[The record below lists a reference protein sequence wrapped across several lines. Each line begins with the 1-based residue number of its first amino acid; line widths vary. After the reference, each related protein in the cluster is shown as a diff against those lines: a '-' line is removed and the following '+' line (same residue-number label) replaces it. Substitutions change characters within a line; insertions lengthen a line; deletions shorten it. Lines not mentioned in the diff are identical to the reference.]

1 MEKIKGYK
9 GFDKDMK
16 CRGFQYESGKDYTYD
31 GDIECCRSGFHFCE
45 NPLEVL
51 SYYPPA
57 TSRFC
62 KVEGSGNSDREN
74 DGSKISVSNLHIG
87 LEIGLSGIIQAGIKF
102 ILDKVNYN
110 DNKATN
116 TGDQSAA
123 TNTGNCSAATNTGYQ
138 SAATNTGYYSAAT
151 NTGYYSAATNTG
163 NCSAATN
170 TGDCSAA
177 TNTGYCSAATNTGY
191 CSAATNTGYCSAA
204 TNTGNYS
211 AATNTGDCSAA
222 TNTGNYSAATNTG
235 YCSAAT
241 NTGNYS
247 AATNT
252 GYCSAAEVKGKDSI
266 AIAAGYN
273 SKASGTIGCWLVLTE
288 RNRDYE
294 ILDVKAVRVD
304 GHSIKENTFYALE
317 NGQIKE
323 IKNIT
328 I

>member
-9 GFDKDMK
+9 GFDKDMT

-62 KVEGSGNSDREN
+62 EVEGSGNSDGEN
-74 DGSKISVSNLHIG
+74 DDSKISVSNLNIG
-87 LEIGLSGIIQAGIKF
+87 LEIGLSGLIQAGIKF

-110 DNKATN
+110 NNKATN
-116 TGDQSAA
+116 TGD
-123 TNTGNCSAATNTGYQ
+123 Y
-138 SAATNTGYYSAAT
+138 
-151 NTGYYSAATNTG
+151 
-163 NCSAATN
+163 
-170 TGDCSAA
+170 
-177 TNTGYCSAATNTGY
+177 
-191 CSAATNTGYCSAA
+191 SAA

-211 AATNTGDCSAA
+211 AA
-222 TNTGNYSAATNTG
+222 
-235 YCSAAT
+235 
-241 NTGNYS
+241 
-247 AATNT
+247 
-252 GYCSAAEVKGKDSI
+252 EVKGKESI

-288 RNRDYE
+288 RNSNYE
-294 ILDVKAVRVD
+294 IVDVKAVRVD
-304 GHSIKENTFYALE
+304 GHSIKGNTFYSLE

-323 IKNIT
+323 IKNNT

>member
-31 GDIECCRSGFHFCE
+31 GDIQCCQSGFHFCE

-57 TSRFC
+57 TSRFFE
-62 KVEGSGNSDREN
+62 VEGNGNSDRKG

-87 LEIGLSGIIQAGIKF
+87 LEIGLSGLIQAGIKF

-116 TGDQSAA
+116 TGNFSAA
-123 TNTGNCSAATNTGYQ
+123 TNTGD
-138 SAATNTGYYSAAT
+138 
-151 NTGYYSAATNTG
+151 YSAATNTG
-163 NCSAATN
+163 NH
-170 TGDCSAA
+170 
-177 TNTGYCSAATNTGY
+177 
-191 CSAATNTGYCSAA
+191 
-204 TNTGNYS
+204 
-211 AATNTGDCSAA
+211 
-222 TNTGNYSAATNTG
+222 
-235 YCSAAT
+235 
-241 NTGNYS
+241 
-247 AATNT
+247 
-252 GYCSAAEVKGKDSI
+252 SAAEVKGKDSI

-288 RNRDYE
+288 RNSDYE
-294 ILDVKAVRVD
+294 IVDVKAVRVD
-304 GHSIKENTFYALE
+304 GHSIKENTYYTLE

-323 IKNIT
+323 IE
-328 I
+328 

>member
-9 GFDKDMK
+9 GFDKDMT

-62 KVEGSGNSDREN
+62 EVEGSGNSDGEN
-74 DGSKISVSNLHIG
+74 DDSKISVSNLHIG
-87 LEIGLSGIIQAGIKF
+87 LEIGLSGLIQAGIKF

-110 DNKATN
+110 NNKATN
-116 TGDQSAA
+116 TCDRSAA
-123 TNTGNCSAATNTGYQ
+123 TNTGDR
-138 SAATNTGYYSAAT
+138 
-151 NTGYYSAATNTG
+151 SAATNTG

-170 TGDCSAA
+170 TGD
-177 TNTGYCSAATNTGY
+177 YSAATNTGY

-204 TNTGNYS
+204 TNTGNCS
-211 AATNTGDCSAA
+211 AATNTGDRSAATNTGDRSAA
-222 TNTGNYSAATNTG
+222 TNTGNYSAA
-235 YCSAAT
+235 
-241 NTGNYS
+241 
-247 AATNT
+247 
-252 GYCSAAEVKGKDSI
+252 EVKGKESI

-288 RNRDYE
+288 RNSNYE
-294 ILDVKAVRVD
+294 IVDVKAVRVD
-304 GHSIKENTFYALE
+304 GHSIKENTFYSLE

-323 IKNIT
+323 IKNNT

>member
-9 GFDKDMK
+9 GFDKDMT
-16 CRGFQYESGKDYTYD
+16 CLGFQYESGKDYTYD

-62 KVEGSGNSDREN
+62 EVEGSGNSDGEN
-74 DGSKISVSNLHIG
+74 DDSKISVSNLHIG
-87 LEIGLSGIIQAGIKF
+87 LEIGLSGLIQAGIKF

-110 DNKATN
+110 NNK
-116 TGDQSAA
+116 
-123 TNTGNCSAATNTGYQ
+123 
-138 SAATNTGYYSAAT
+138 
-151 NTGYYSAATNTG
+151 
-163 NCSAATN
+163 ATN

-177 TNTGYCSAATNTGY
+177 TNTGDR
-191 CSAATNTGYCSAA
+191 SAATNTGYCSAA

-211 AATNTGDCSAA
+211 AA
-222 TNTGNYSAATNTG
+222 
-235 YCSAAT
+235 
-241 NTGNYS
+241 
-247 AATNT
+247 
-252 GYCSAAEVKGKDSI
+252 EVKGKESI

-288 RNRDYE
+288 RNSNYE
-294 ILDVKAVRVD
+294 IVDVKAVRVD
-304 GHSIKENTFYALE
+304 GHSIKENTFYSLE

-323 IKNIT
+323 IKK
-328 I
+328 

>member
-9 GFDKDMK
+9 GFDKDMT

-62 KVEGSGNSDREN
+62 EVEGSGNSDGEN
-74 DGSKISVSNLHIG
+74 DDSKISVSNLHIG
-87 LEIGLSGIIQAGIKF
+87 LEIGLSGLIQAGIKF

-110 DNKATN
+110 NNK
-116 TGDQSAA
+116 
-123 TNTGNCSAATNTGYQ
+123 
-138 SAATNTGYYSAAT
+138 
-151 NTGYYSAATNTG
+151 
-163 NCSAATN
+163 
-170 TGDCSAA
+170 
-177 TNTGYCSAATNTGY
+177 
-191 CSAATNTGYCSAA
+191 
-204 TNTGNYS
+204 
-211 AATNTGDCSAA
+211 
-222 TNTGNYSAATNTG
+222 
-235 YCSAAT
+235 
-241 NTGNYS
+241 
-247 AATNT
+247 
-252 GYCSAAEVKGKDSI
+252 AEVKGKESI

-288 RNRDYE
+288 RNSNYE
-294 ILDVKAVRVD
+294 IVDVKAVRVD
-304 GHSIKENTFYALE
+304 GHSIKENTFYSLE

-323 IKNIT
+323 IKNNT

>member
-9 GFDKDMK
+9 GFDKDMT

-62 KVEGSGNSDREN
+62 EVEGSGNSDGEN
-74 DGSKISVSNLHIG
+74 DDSKISVSNLHIG
-87 LEIGLSGIIQAGIKF
+87 LEIGLSGLIQAGIKF

-110 DNKATN
+110 NNK
-116 TGDQSAA
+116 
-123 TNTGNCSAATNTGYQ
+123 
-138 SAATNTGYYSAAT
+138 
-151 NTGYYSAATNTG
+151 
-163 NCSAATN
+163 
-170 TGDCSAA
+170 
-177 TNTGYCSAATNTGY
+177 
-191 CSAATNTGYCSAA
+191 ATNTGYCSAA

-211 AATNTGDCSAA
+211 AA
-222 TNTGNYSAATNTG
+222 
-235 YCSAAT
+235 
-241 NTGNYS
+241 
-247 AATNT
+247 
-252 GYCSAAEVKGKDSI
+252 EVKGKESI

-288 RNRDYE
+288 RNSNYE
-294 ILDVKAVRVD
+294 IVDVKAVRVD
-304 GHSIKENTFYALE
+304 GHSIKENTFYSLE

-323 IKNIT
+323 IKNNT

>member
-9 GFDKDMK
+9 GFDKDMT

-62 KVEGSGNSDREN
+62 EVEGSGNSDGEN
-74 DGSKISVSNLHIG
+74 DDSKISVSNLHIG
-87 LEIGLSGIIQAGIKF
+87 LEIGLSGLIQAGIKF

-110 DNKATN
+110 NNKATN
-116 TGDQSAA
+116 TGDR
-123 TNTGNCSAATNTGYQ
+123 
-138 SAATNTGYYSAAT
+138 
-151 NTGYYSAATNTG
+151 
-163 NCSAATN
+163 
-170 TGDCSAA
+170 
-177 TNTGYCSAATNTGY
+177 
-191 CSAATNTGYCSAA
+191 SAA

-211 AATNTGDCSAA
+211 AATNTG
-222 TNTGNYSAATNTG
+222 NY
-235 YCSAAT
+235 
-241 NTGNYS
+241 
-247 AATNT
+247 
-252 GYCSAAEVKGKDSI
+252 SAAEVKGKESI

-288 RNRDYE
+288 RNSNYE
-294 ILDVKAVRVD
+294 IVDVKAVRVD
-304 GHSIKENTFYALE
+304 GHSIKENTFYSLE

-323 IKNIT
+323 IKNNT

>member
-31 GDIECCRSGFHFCE
+31 GDIKCCKSGFHFCE

-62 KVEGSGNSDREN
+62 EVEGSGNSDGEN
-74 DGSKISVSNLHIG
+74 DDSKISVSNLHIG
-87 LEIGLSGIIQAGIKF
+87 LEIGLSGLIQAGIKF
-102 ILDKVNYN
+102 ILDKVNFN
-110 DNKATN
+110 
-116 TGDQSAA
+116 
-123 TNTGNCSAATNTGYQ
+123 GNRVL
-138 SAATNTGYYSAAT
+138 
-151 NTGYYSAATNTG
+151 
-163 NCSAATN
+163 
-170 TGDCSAA
+170 
-177 TNTGYCSAATNTGY
+177 
-191 CSAATNTGYCSAA
+191 
-204 TNTGNYS
+204 
-211 AATNTGDCSAA
+211 
-222 TNTGNYSAATNTG
+222 
-235 YCSAAT
+235 

-288 RNRDYE
+288 RNSDYE
-294 ILDVKAVRVD
+294 IVDVKAVRVD
-304 GHSIKENTFYALE
+304 GHSIKENTFYSLE

-323 IKNIT
+323 T
-328 I
+328 E

>member
-9 GFDKDMK
+9 GFDKDMT

-62 KVEGSGNSDREN
+62 EVEGSGNSDGEN
-74 DGSKISVSNLHIG
+74 DDSKISVSNLHIG
-87 LEIGLSGIIQAGIKF
+87 LEIGLSGLIHAGIKF

-110 DNKATN
+110 NNKATN
-116 TGDQSAA
+116 TGD
-123 TNTGNCSAATNTGYQ
+123 
-138 SAATNTGYYSAAT
+138 
-151 NTGYYSAATNTG
+151 
-163 NCSAATN
+163 
-170 TGDCSAA
+170 
-177 TNTGYCSAATNTGY
+177 
-191 CSAATNTGYCSAA
+191 
-204 TNTGNYS
+204 YS
-211 AATNTGDCSAA
+211 AATNTGDRSAA
-222 TNTGNYSAATNTG
+222 TNTGDYSAATNTG

-247 AATNT
+247 AA
-252 GYCSAAEVKGKDSI
+252 EVKGKESI

-288 RNRDYE
+288 RNSNYE
-294 ILDVKAVRVD
+294 IVDVKAVRVD
-304 GHSIKENTFYALE
+304 GHSIKENTFYSLE

-323 IKNIT
+323 IKNNT

>member
-31 GDIECCRSGFHFCE
+31 GDIQCCQSGFHFCE

-57 TSRFC
+57 TSRFFE
-62 KVEGSGNSDREN
+62 VEGNGNSDRKG

-87 LEIGLSGIIQAGIKF
+87 LEIGLSGLIQAGIKF

-116 TGDQSAA
+116 TGNFSAA
-123 TNTGNCSAATNTGYQ
+123 TNTGD
-138 SAATNTGYYSAAT
+138 
-151 NTGYYSAATNTG
+151 YSAATNTG
-163 NCSAATN
+163 NHSAATNTGHYSAATNTGNFSAATN
-170 TGDCSAA
+170 TGDL
-177 TNTGYCSAATNTGY
+177 
-191 CSAATNTGYCSAA
+191 SAA

-211 AATNTGDCSAA
+211 AATNTG
-222 TNTGNYSAATNTG
+222 NH
-235 YCSAAT
+235 
-241 NTGNYS
+241 
-247 AATNT
+247 
-252 GYCSAAEVKGKDSI
+252 SAAEVKGKDSI

-288 RNRDYE
+288 RNSDYE
-294 ILDVKAVRVD
+294 IVDVKAVRVD
-304 GHSIKENTFYALE
+304 GHSIKENTYYTLE

-323 IKNIT
+323 IE
-328 I
+328 

>member
-9 GFDKDMK
+9 GFDKDMT

-62 KVEGSGNSDREN
+62 EVEGSGNSDGEN
-74 DGSKISVSNLHIG
+74 DDSKISVSNLHIG
-87 LEIGLSGIIQAGIKF
+87 LEIGLSGLIQAGIKF

-110 DNKATN
+110 NNKATN
-116 TGDQSAA
+116 TGDRSAA
-123 TNTGNCSAATNTGYQ
+123 TNTGDRSAATNTGD
-138 SAATNTGYYSAAT
+138 YSAAT
-151 NTGYYSAATNTG
+151 NTGDY
-163 NCSAATN
+163 
-170 TGDCSAA
+170 SAA

-191 CSAATNTGYCSAA
+191 CSAATNTGYRSAA

-211 AATNTGDCSAA
+211 AA
-222 TNTGNYSAATNTG
+222 
-235 YCSAAT
+235 
-241 NTGNYS
+241 
-247 AATNT
+247 
-252 GYCSAAEVKGKDSI
+252 EVKGKESI

-288 RNRDYE
+288 RNSNYE
-294 ILDVKAVRVD
+294 IVDVKAVRVD
-304 GHSIKENTFYALE
+304 GHSIKENTFYSLE

-323 IKNIT
+323 IKNNT

>member
-62 KVEGSGNSDREN
+62 KVEGSGKVDKIAE
-74 DGSKISVSNLHIG
+74 DSKVSVSNLHIG
-87 LEIGLSGIIQAGIKF
+87 LEIGLSGLIQAGIKF
-102 ILDKVNYN
+102 ILDKVNFN
-110 DNKATN
+110 GNRVSN
-116 TGDQSAA
+116 TVDR
-123 TNTGNCSAATNTGYQ
+123 SAATNTGYQ
-138 SAATNTGYYSAAT
+138 SAATNTGYRSAATNTGYRSAATNTGDYSAATNTGDYSAAT
-151 NTGYYSAATNTG
+151 NTGYQSAATNTG
-163 NCSAATN
+163 YQSAATN
-170 TGDCSAA
+170 TGD
-177 TNTGYCSAATNTGY
+177 
-191 CSAATNTGYCSAA
+191 
-204 TNTGNYS
+204 
-211 AATNTGDCSAA
+211 
-222 TNTGNYSAATNTG
+222 YSAATNTG
-235 YCSAAT
+235 YR
-241 NTGNYS
+241 S

-252 GYCSAAEVKGKDSI
+252 GYRSAATNTGDYSAAEVKGKDCI

-288 RNRDYE
+288 RNNNYE

-304 GHSIKENTFYALE
+304 GHSIKENTYYTLK
-317 NGQIKE
+317 NGHIKE
-323 IKNIT
+323 T
-328 I
+328 E

>member
-9 GFDKDMK
+9 GFDKDMT

-62 KVEGSGNSDREN
+62 EVEGSGNIDGEN
-74 DGSKISVSNLHIG
+74 DDSKISVSNLHIG
-87 LEIGLSGIIQAGIKF
+87 LEIGLSGLIQAGIKF

-110 DNKATN
+110 NNKATN
-116 TGDQSAA
+116 TGDR
-123 TNTGNCSAATNTGYQ
+123 
-138 SAATNTGYYSAAT
+138 
-151 NTGYYSAATNTG
+151 
-163 NCSAATN
+163 SAATN
-170 TGDCSAA
+170 TGDR
-177 TNTGYCSAATNTGY
+177 
-191 CSAATNTGYCSAA
+191 
-204 TNTGNYS
+204 
-211 AATNTGDCSAA
+211 
-222 TNTGNYSAATNTG
+222 
-235 YCSAAT
+235 
-241 NTGNYS
+241 
-247 AATNT
+247 
-252 GYCSAAEVKGKDSI
+252 SAAEVKGKESI

-288 RNRDYE
+288 RNSNYE
-294 ILDVKAVRVD
+294 IVDVKAVRVD
-304 GHSIKENTFYALE
+304 GHSIKENTFYSLE

-323 IKNIT
+323 IKNNT

>member
-9 GFDKDMK
+9 GFDKDMT
-16 CRGFQYESGKDYTYD
+16 CLGFQYESGKDYTYD

-62 KVEGSGNSDREN
+62 EVEGRGNSDGEN
-74 DGSKISVSNLHIG
+74 DDSKISVSNLHIG
-87 LEIGLSGIIQAGIKF
+87 LEIGLSGLIQAGIKF

-110 DNKATN
+110 NNKATN
-116 TGDQSAA
+116 TGDR
-123 TNTGNCSAATNTGYQ
+123 
-138 SAATNTGYYSAAT
+138 
-151 NTGYYSAATNTG
+151 
-163 NCSAATN
+163 SAATN
-170 TGDCSAA
+170 TGDRSAA
-177 TNTGYCSAATNTGY
+177 TNTGDR
-191 CSAATNTGYCSAA
+191 SAATNTGYCSAA

-211 AATNTGDCSAA
+211 AA
-222 TNTGNYSAATNTG
+222 
-235 YCSAAT
+235 
-241 NTGNYS
+241 
-247 AATNT
+247 
-252 GYCSAAEVKGKDSI
+252 EVKGKESI

-288 RNRDYE
+288 RNSNYE
-294 ILDVKAVRVD
+294 IVDVKAVRVD
-304 GHSIKENTFYALE
+304 GHSIKENTFYSLE

-323 IKNIT
+323 IKNNT

>member
-9 GFDKDMK
+9 GFDKDMT

-62 KVEGSGNSDREN
+62 EVEGSGNSDGEN
-74 DGSKISVSNLHIG
+74 DDSKISVSNLHIG
-87 LEIGLSGIIQAGIKF
+87 LEIGLSGLIQAGIKF

-110 DNKATN
+110 NNKATN
-116 TGDQSAA
+116 TGD
-123 TNTGNCSAATNTGYQ
+123 
-138 SAATNTGYYSAAT
+138 
-151 NTGYYSAATNTG
+151 YSAATNTG

-170 TGDCSAA
+170 TGDRSAA
-177 TNTGYCSAATNTGY
+177 TNTGDR
-191 CSAATNTGYCSAA
+191 SAA

-211 AATNTGDCSAA
+211 AA
-222 TNTGNYSAATNTG
+222 
-235 YCSAAT
+235 
-241 NTGNYS
+241 
-247 AATNT
+247 
-252 GYCSAAEVKGKDSI
+252 EVKGKESI

-288 RNRDYE
+288 RNSNYE
-294 ILDVKAVRVD
+294 IVDVKAVRVD
-304 GHSIKENTFYALE
+304 GHSIKENTFYSLE

-323 IKNIT
+323 IKNNT

>member
-9 GFDKDMK
+9 GFDKDMT

-62 KVEGSGNSDREN
+62 EVEGSGNSDGEN
-74 DGSKISVSNLHIG
+74 DDSKISVSNLHIG
-87 LEIGLSGIIQAGIKF
+87 LEIGLSGLIQAGIKF

-110 DNKATN
+110 NNKATN
-116 TGDQSAA
+116 TGD
-123 TNTGNCSAATNTGYQ
+123 
-138 SAATNTGYYSAAT
+138 YSAAT
-151 NTGYYSAATNTG
+151 NTGDR
-163 NCSAATN
+163 SAATN
-170 TGDCSAA
+170 TGDR
-177 TNTGYCSAATNTGY
+177 
-191 CSAATNTGYCSAA
+191 
-204 TNTGNYS
+204 S

-235 YCSAAT
+235 
-241 NTGNYS
+241 NY
-247 AATNT
+247 
-252 GYCSAAEVKGKDSI
+252 SAAEVKGKESI

-288 RNRDYE
+288 RNSNYE
-294 ILDVKAVRVD
+294 IVDVKAVRVD
-304 GHSIKENTFYALE
+304 GHSIKENTFYSLE

-323 IKNIT
+323 IKNNT

>member
-9 GFDKDMK
+9 GFDKDMT

-31 GDIECCRSGFHFCE
+31 GNIKCCRSGLHFCE

-62 KVEGSGNSDREN
+62 EVEGNGKVDKI
-74 DGSKISVSNLHIG
+74 DKDSKVAVSNLHIG
-87 LEIGLSGIIQAGIKF
+87 LEIGLSGLIQAGIKF

-110 DNKATN
+110 DNRVSN
-116 TGDQSAA
+116 TGD
-123 TNTGNCSAATNTGYQ
+123 
-138 SAATNTGYYSAAT
+138 
-151 NTGYYSAATNTG
+151 YSAATNTG
-163 NCSAATN
+163 N
-170 TGDCSAA
+170 
-177 TNTGYCSAATNTGY
+177 Y
-191 CSAATNTGYCSAA
+191 
-204 TNTGNYS
+204 
-211 AATNTGDCSAA
+211 
-222 TNTGNYSAATNTG
+222 
-235 YCSAAT
+235 
-241 NTGNYS
+241 
-247 AATNT
+247 
-252 GYCSAAEVKGKDSI
+252 SAAEVKGKDSI

-288 RNRDYE
+288 RNSDYE
-294 ILDVKAVRVD
+294 IVDVKAVRVD
-304 GHSIKENTFYALE
+304 GHSIKENTYYTLE

>member
-62 KVEGSGNSDREN
+62 KVEGSGKVDKIAE
-74 DGSKISVSNLHIG
+74 DSKVSVSNLHIG
-87 LEIGLSGIIQAGIKF
+87 LEIGLSGLIQAGIKF
-102 ILDKVNYN
+102 ILDKVNFN
-110 DNKATN
+110 GNRASN
-116 TGDQSAA
+116 TGARSAA
-123 TNTGNCSAATNTGYQ
+123 TNTGNCSAATNTG
-138 SAATNTGYYSAAT
+138 
-151 NTGYYSAATNTG
+151 
-163 NCSAATN
+163 
-170 TGDCSAA
+170 
-177 TNTGYCSAATNTGY
+177 
-191 CSAATNTGYCSAA
+191 
-204 TNTGNYS
+204 NY
-211 AATNTGDCSAA
+211 
-222 TNTGNYSAATNTG
+222 
-235 YCSAAT
+235 
-241 NTGNYS
+241 
-247 AATNT
+247 
-252 GYCSAAEVKGKDSI
+252 SAAEVKGKDSI

-304 GHSIKENTFYALE
+304 GHSIKENTYYTLE

-323 IKNIT
+323 T
-328 I
+328 E

>member
-9 GFDKDMK
+9 GFDKDMT

-62 KVEGSGNSDREN
+62 EVEGSGNIDGEN
-74 DGSKISVSNLHIG
+74 DDSKISVSNLHIG
-87 LEIGLSGIIQAGIKF
+87 LEIGLSGLIQAGIKF

-110 DNKATN
+110 NNKATN
-116 TGDQSAA
+116 TGD
-123 TNTGNCSAATNTGYQ
+123 
-138 SAATNTGYYSAAT
+138 YSAAT
-151 NTGYYSAATNTG
+151 NTGDR
-163 NCSAATN
+163 SAATN
-170 TGDCSAA
+170 TGDR
-177 TNTGYCSAATNTGY
+177 
-191 CSAATNTGYCSAA
+191 SAATNTGYCSAA

-211 AATNTGDCSAA
+211 AA
-222 TNTGNYSAATNTG
+222 
-235 YCSAAT
+235 
-241 NTGNYS
+241 
-247 AATNT
+247 
-252 GYCSAAEVKGKDSI
+252 EVKGKESI

-288 RNRDYE
+288 RNSNYE
-294 ILDVKAVRVD
+294 IVDVKAVRVD
-304 GHSIKENTFYALE
+304 GHSIKENTFYSLE

-323 IKNIT
+323 IKNNT

>member
-9 GFDKDMK
+9 GFDKDMT

-62 KVEGSGNSDREN
+62 EVEGSGNSDGEN
-74 DGSKISVSNLHIG
+74 DDSKISVSNLHIG
-87 LEIGLSGIIQAGIKF
+87 LEIGLSGLIQARIKF

-110 DNKATN
+110 NNKATTTGDRSAATN
-116 TGDQSAA
+116 TGNYSAA
-123 TNTGNCSAATNTGYQ
+123 TNTGNCSAATNTGYC
-138 SAATNTGYYSAAT
+138 SVAT

-163 NCSAATN
+163 N
-170 TGDCSAA
+170 
-177 TNTGYCSAATNTGY
+177 Y
-191 CSAATNTGYCSAA
+191 
-204 TNTGNYS
+204 
-211 AATNTGDCSAA
+211 
-222 TNTGNYSAATNTG
+222 
-235 YCSAAT
+235 
-241 NTGNYS
+241 
-247 AATNT
+247 
-252 GYCSAAEVKGKDSI
+252 SAAEVKGKESI

-288 RNRDYE
+288 RNSNYE
-294 ILDVKAVRVD
+294 IVDVKAVRVD
-304 GHSIKENTFYALE
+304 GHSIKENTFYSLG

-323 IKNIT
+323 IKNNT

>member
-9 GFDKDMK
+9 GFDKDMT

-62 KVEGSGNSDREN
+62 EVEGSGNSDGEN
-74 DGSKISVSNLHIG
+74 DDSKISVSNLHIG
-87 LEIGLSGIIQAGIKF
+87 LEIGLSGLIQAGIKF

-110 DNKATN
+110 NNKATN
-116 TGDQSAA
+116 TGD
-123 TNTGNCSAATNTGYQ
+123 Y
-138 SAATNTGYYSAAT
+138 
-151 NTGYYSAATNTG
+151 
-163 NCSAATN
+163 
-170 TGDCSAA
+170 
-177 TNTGYCSAATNTGY
+177 
-191 CSAATNTGYCSAA
+191 
-204 TNTGNYS
+204 
-211 AATNTGDCSAA
+211 
-222 TNTGNYSAATNTG
+222 
-235 YCSAAT
+235 
-241 NTGNYS
+241 
-247 AATNT
+247 
-252 GYCSAAEVKGKDSI
+252 SAAEVKGKESI

-288 RNRDYE
+288 RNSNYE
-294 ILDVKAVRVD
+294 IVDVKAVRVD
-304 GHSIKENTFYALE
+304 GHSIKENTFYSLE

-323 IKNIT
+323 IKNNT

>member
-31 GDIECCRSGFHFCE
+31 GDIECCKSGFHFCE

-62 KVEGSGNSDREN
+62 KVEGSGKVDKIAE
-74 DGSKISVSNLHIG
+74 DSKVSVSNLHIG
-87 LEIGLSGIIQAGIKF
+87 LEIGLSGLIQAGIKF

-110 DNKATN
+110 NNKATN
-116 TGDQSAA
+116 TGDKSAA
-123 TNTGNCSAATNTGYQ
+123 TNTGDY
-138 SAATNTGYYSAAT
+138 
-151 NTGYYSAATNTG
+151 
-163 NCSAATN
+163 SAATN

-191 CSAATNTGYCSAA
+191 YSAATNTGDKSAATNTGDKSAATNTGECSAATNTGECSAATNTGYCSAA
-204 TNTGNYS
+204 TNTGDYS
-211 AATNTGDCSAA
+211 AATNTGDKSAA
-222 TNTGNYSAATNTG
+222 TNTGD
-235 YCSAAT
+235 
-241 NTGNYS
+241 YS

-288 RNRDYE
+288 RNSNYE
-294 ILDVKAVRVD
+294 IVDVKAVRVD

-323 IKNIT
+323 T
-328 I
+328 E

>member
-9 GFDKDMK
+9 GFDKDMT

-62 KVEGSGNSDREN
+62 EVEGSGNSDGEN
-74 DGSKISVSNLHIG
+74 DDSKISVSNLHIG
-87 LEIGLSGIIQAGIKF
+87 LEIGLSGLIQAGIKF

-110 DNKATN
+110 NNNATN
-116 TGDQSAA
+116 TGNRSAA
-123 TNTGNCSAATNTGYQ
+123 TNTGNR
-138 SAATNTGYYSAAT
+138 
-151 NTGYYSAATNTG
+151 
-163 NCSAATN
+163 
-170 TGDCSAA
+170 
-177 TNTGYCSAATNTGY
+177 
-191 CSAATNTGYCSAA
+191 
-204 TNTGNYS
+204 
-211 AATNTGDCSAA
+211 
-222 TNTGNYSAATNTG
+222 
-235 YCSAAT
+235 
-241 NTGNYS
+241 
-247 AATNT
+247 
-252 GYCSAAEVKGKDSI
+252 SAAEVKGKESI

-288 RNRDYE
+288 RNSNYE
-294 ILDVKAVRVD
+294 IVDVKAVRVD
-304 GHSIKENTFYALE
+304 GHSIKENTFYSLE

-323 IKNIT
+323 IKNNT